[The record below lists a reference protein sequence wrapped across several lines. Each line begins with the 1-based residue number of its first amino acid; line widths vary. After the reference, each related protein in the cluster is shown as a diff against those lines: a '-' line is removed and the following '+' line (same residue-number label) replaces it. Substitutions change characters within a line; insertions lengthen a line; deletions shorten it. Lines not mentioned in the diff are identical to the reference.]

1 MVLKMGAL
9 ALLVGTARWQG
20 DHIRLNTG
28 RIRCK
33 RIAQSLLFG
42 FALFYTKAESWGFSE
57 IASSV
62 RTAVSRALADRTN
75 VVMVRVNDET
85 LRYLDMLVE
94 ADICKSRSESAA
106 FLIAGGVKANAAL
119 YERISEVTEQI
130 AELRRQLREI
140 VRGEGEAAGE
150 QAA

>member
-1 MVLKMGAL
+1 MSDKDSPVVEEQVAEESAEEASAPK
-9 ALLVGTARWQG
+9 TA
-20 DHIRLNTG
+20 
-28 RIRCK
+28 
-33 RIAQSLLFG
+33 A
-42 FALFYTKAESWGFSE
+42 KAETWSFSE
-57 IASSV
+57 IASSL

-75 VVMVRVNDET
+75 VVMIRVNDET

-106 FLIAGGVKANAAL
+106 FLIAEGVKANAAL

-140 VRGEGEAAGE
+140 VSDEVKPAGE

>member
-1 MVLKMGAL
+1 MSDKDSP
-9 ALLVGTARWQG
+9 LVEEQVAEESAAEEASASETA
-20 DHIRLNTG
+20 
-28 RIRCK
+28 
-33 RIAQSLLFG
+33 
-42 FALFYTKAESWGFSE
+42 TKAEPWRFSE
-57 IASSV
+57 IASSL

-106 FLIAGGVKANAAL
+106 FLIAEGVKAKTAL
-119 YERISEVTEQI
+119 YERIAEVTEQI
-130 AELRRQLREI
+130 TELRRQLREI
-140 VRGEGEAAGE
+140 VSDEVKPAGE

>member
-1 MVLKMGAL
+1 MSDKESPPVEEQMTEESA
-9 ALLVGTARWQG
+9 AEEASTSEA
-20 DHIRLNTG
+20 
-28 RIRCK
+28 
-33 RIAQSLLFG
+33 A
-42 FALFYTKAESWGFSE
+42 AKAEPWRFSE

-85 LRYLDMLVE
+85 LHYLDMLIE

-106 FLIAGGVKANAAL
+106 FLIAEGVKAKTAL
-119 YERISEVTEQI
+119 YERIAEVTDQI

-140 VRGEGEAAGE
+140 VSDEVKPAEE

>member
-1 MVLKMGAL
+1 MSDKESPPVEEQVAEES
-9 ALLVGTARWQG
+9 AAEEASTSEA
-20 DHIRLNTG
+20 
-28 RIRCK
+28 
-33 RIAQSLLFG
+33 A
-42 FALFYTKAESWGFSE
+42 AKAETWRFSD

-85 LRYLDMLVE
+85 LHYLDMLIE

-106 FLIAGGVKANAAL
+106 FLIAEGVKAKTAL
-119 YERISEVTEQI
+119 YERIAEVTDQI

-140 VRGEGEAAGE
+140 VSDEVKPAGE

>member
-1 MVLKMGAL
+1 MSDKESPPVEEQVAEES
-9 ALLVGTARWQG
+9 AAEEASTSEA
-20 DHIRLNTG
+20 
-28 RIRCK
+28 
-33 RIAQSLLFG
+33 A
-42 FALFYTKAESWGFSE
+42 AKAETWRFSD

-85 LRYLDMLVE
+85 LHYLDMLIE

-106 FLIAGGVKANAAL
+106 FLIAEGVKAKTAL
-119 YERISEVTEQI
+119 YERIAEVTEQI

-140 VRGEGEAAGE
+140 VSDEVKPAGE
-150 QAA
+150 QAG

>member
-1 MVLKMGAL
+1 MSDKESPPVEEQMAEES
-9 ALLVGTARWQG
+9 AAEEAPTSEA
-20 DHIRLNTG
+20 
-28 RIRCK
+28 
-33 RIAQSLLFG
+33 A
-42 FALFYTKAESWGFSE
+42 AKAEHWRFSE

-85 LRYLDMLVE
+85 LHYLDMLIE

-106 FLIAGGVKANAAL
+106 FLIAEGVKAKTAL
-119 YERISEVTEQI
+119 YERIAEVTDQI
-130 AELRRQLREI
+130 TELRRQLREI
-140 VRGEGEAAGE
+140 VRDEVKPAEE

>member
-1 MVLKMGAL
+1 MSNKDSTPVEEQVAEEGA
-9 ALLVGTARWQG
+9 AEEAPVSKTA
-20 DHIRLNTG
+20 
-28 RIRCK
+28 
-33 RIAQSLLFG
+33 A
-42 FALFYTKAESWGFSE
+42 KAEPWGFSE
-57 IASSV
+57 IASSL
-62 RTAVSRALADRTN
+62 RTAVSRALTGRTN

-106 FLIAGGVKANAAL
+106 FLIAEGVKANAAL

-140 VRGEGEAAGE
+140 VSDEGRLAGE
-150 QAA
+150 QAT

>member
-1 MVLKMGAL
+1 MSDKESPPVEEQVAEESV
-9 ALLVGTARWQG
+9 AEEASTSEAA
-20 DHIRLNTG
+20 
-28 RIRCK
+28 
-33 RIAQSLLFG
+33 AQ
-42 FALFYTKAESWGFSE
+42 AEPWRFSE

-85 LRYLDMLVE
+85 LHYLDMLIE

-106 FLIAGGVKANAAL
+106 FLIAEGVKAKTAL
-119 YERISEVTEQI
+119 YERIAEVTEQI

-140 VRGEGEAAGE
+140 VSDEVEPAEE

>member
-1 MVLKMGAL
+1 MPDKESPPVKEQVAEEV
-9 ALLVGTARWQG
+9 AEEASAPKTA
-20 DHIRLNTG
+20 
-28 RIRCK
+28 
-33 RIAQSLLFG
+33 A
-42 FALFYTKAESWGFSE
+42 KAEAWSFSE
-57 IASSV
+57 IASSL

-75 VVMVRVNDET
+75 VVMIRVNDET

-106 FLIAGGVKANAAL
+106 FLIAEGVKANSAL

-140 VRGEGEAAGE
+140 VGGEGKPATE

>member
-1 MVLKMGAL
+1 MSDKDSPPVEEQVAEESAEEASAPKTSA
-9 ALLVGTARWQG
+9 
-20 DHIRLNTG
+20 
-28 RIRCK
+28 
-33 RIAQSLLFG
+33 
-42 FALFYTKAESWGFSE
+42 KAETWSFSE
-57 IASSV
+57 IASSL

-75 VVMVRVNDET
+75 VVMIRVNDET

-106 FLIAGGVKANAAL
+106 FLIAEGVKANSAL

-140 VRGEGEAAGE
+140 VSGEGKLAGE
-150 QAA
+150 KAA

>member
-1 MVLKMGAL
+1 MSDNEST
-9 ALLVGTARWQG
+9 LVEEQAAEETAEKASASGT
-20 DHIRLNTG
+20 
-28 RIRCK
+28 
-33 RIAQSLLFG
+33 S
-42 FALFYTKAESWGFSE
+42 KAETWRFSE
-57 IASSV
+57 FAASL

-94 ADICKSRSESAA
+94 AEICKSRSESAA
-106 FLIAGGVKANAAL
+106 FLIAEGVKANTAL
-119 YERISEVTEQI
+119 YERISDVTEQI

-140 VRGEGEAAGE
+140 VGGEGKPAGE

>member
-1 MVLKMGAL
+1 MSDKESPPVEEQVA
-9 ALLVGTARWQG
+9 AESVEEVSASETA
-20 DHIRLNTG
+20 
-28 RIRCK
+28 
-33 RIAQSLLFG
+33 A
-42 FALFYTKAESWGFSE
+42 KAEPWKFSE

-106 FLIAGGVKANAAL
+106 FLIAEGVRAKTAL
-119 YERISEVTEQI
+119 YERIAEVTEQI

-140 VRGEGEAAGE
+140 VSDEVKPAGE
-150 QAA
+150 QAAS

>member
-1 MVLKMGAL
+1 MSDKESPPAEEQVAEESTK
-9 ALLVGTARWQG
+9 
-20 DHIRLNTG
+20 
-28 RIRCK
+28 
-33 RIAQSLLFG
+33 
-42 FALFYTKAESWGFSE
+42 KAETAAKAEPWSFSE
-57 IASSV
+57 IASSL

-85 LRYLDMLVE
+85 LHYLDMLIE

-106 FLIAGGVKANAAL
+106 FLIAEGVKANSAL
-119 YERISEVTEQI
+119 YERVAEVTEQI

-140 VRGEGEAAGE
+140 VAGEGKPVAE

>member
-1 MVLKMGAL
+1 MSDKDSAPVKEQAAEGNAEK
-9 ALLVGTARWQG
+9 ASTSKTA
-20 DHIRLNTG
+20 
-28 RIRCK
+28 
-33 RIAQSLLFG
+33 A
-42 FALFYTKAESWGFSE
+42 KAEAWGFSE
-57 IASSV
+57 FASSL

-140 VRGEGEAAGE
+140 VRSEGEPAGE

>member
-1 MVLKMGAL
+1 MSDKESPPVEEQ
-9 ALLVGTARWQG
+9 VVEETAQ
-20 DHIRLNTG
+20 
-28 RIRCK
+28 
-33 RIAQSLLFG
+33 
-42 FALFYTKAESWGFSE
+42 KASSSKNAAKGETWRFSE

-85 LRYLDMLVE
+85 LRYLDMLIE

-106 FLIAGGVKANAAL
+106 FLIAEGVKAKTAL
-119 YERISEVTEQI
+119 YERIAEVTEQI

-140 VRGEGEAAGE
+140 VGEEEKPTRE
-150 QAA
+150 QAAS

>member
-1 MVLKMGAL
+1 MSDKESPPVEEQVTEESA
-9 ALLVGTARWQG
+9 AEEASTSEAA
-20 DHIRLNTG
+20 
-28 RIRCK
+28 
-33 RIAQSLLFG
+33 AQ
-42 FALFYTKAESWGFSE
+42 AEPWRFSE

-85 LRYLDMLVE
+85 LHYLDMLIE

-106 FLIAGGVKANAAL
+106 FLIAEGVKAKTAL
-119 YERISEVTEQI
+119 YERIAEVTEQI

-140 VRGEGEAAGE
+140 VSDEVKPAGE

>member
-1 MVLKMGAL
+1 MSDKESPPVEEQVAEES
-9 ALLVGTARWQG
+9 AAEEASTSEA
-20 DHIRLNTG
+20 
-28 RIRCK
+28 
-33 RIAQSLLFG
+33 A
-42 FALFYTKAESWGFSE
+42 AKAETWRFSD

-85 LRYLDMLVE
+85 LHYLDMLIE

-106 FLIAGGVKANAAL
+106 FLIAEGVKAKTAL
-119 YERISEVTEQI
+119 YERIAEVTEQI

-140 VRGEGEAAGE
+140 VSDEVKPAGE

>member
-1 MVLKMGAL
+1 MSDKKSPPVEEQVAEEGIAEEAPVSK
-9 ALLVGTARWQG
+9 TA
-20 DHIRLNTG
+20 
-28 RIRCK
+28 
-33 RIAQSLLFG
+33 A
-42 FALFYTKAESWGFSE
+42 KAEPWKFSE
-57 IASSV
+57 IASSL

-75 VVMVRVNDET
+75 VVMIRVNDET

-106 FLIAGGVKANAAL
+106 FLIAAGVKANTAL
-119 YERISEVTEQI
+119 YERISEVTDQI

-140 VRGEGEAAGE
+140 VGGEGKPAGE

>member
-1 MVLKMGAL
+1 MSDKESPPVEEQVVEESA
-9 ALLVGTARWQG
+9 AEEASTSEA
-20 DHIRLNTG
+20 
-28 RIRCK
+28 
-33 RIAQSLLFG
+33 A
-42 FALFYTKAESWGFSE
+42 AKAEPWRFSE

-85 LRYLDMLVE
+85 LHYLDMLIE

-106 FLIAGGVKANAAL
+106 FLIAEGVKAKTSL
-119 YERISEVTEQI
+119 YERIAEVTDQI

-140 VRGEGEAAGE
+140 VSDEVKPAGE

>member
-1 MVLKMGAL
+1 MSDKDSS
-9 ALLVGTARWQG
+9 LVEEQVAEGSAEEAPTSKTA
-20 DHIRLNTG
+20 
-28 RIRCK
+28 
-33 RIAQSLLFG
+33 A
-42 FALFYTKAESWGFSE
+42 KAESWGFSE
-57 IASSV
+57 IASSL

-75 VVMVRVNDET
+75 VVMIRVNDET

-106 FLIAGGVKANAAL
+106 FLIAEGVKANAAL

-140 VRGEGEAAGE
+140 VGGEGKPATG